1 MKEIHFILLRDE
13 GPVLKILTRHM
24 RSTRRRRLPEQ
35 LELDI
40 GDILMKQIDL
50 KIAIVGA
57 GIGGLTLALALRE
70 HGIDAELYEQ
80 TDALREVGAA
90 VALSA
95 NATRFYERMGL
106 RSAFDAVCAEIP
118 ALIYRDGR
126 SGEVIGHHRGEPS
139 YREQFGGSY
148 WGVHR
153 ADLQAVLSQAVGLER
168 IKLSHRLVDLAQHPD
183 RVSLTF
189 ANGQRVDADL
199 VIGADGARSITRRWM
214 LGYDDV
220 LYSGCSGFRGVVPA
234 DRMDLLPDPEAIQFW
249 VGPQGH
255 LLHYPIGD
263 KGDQNFLLV
272 ERHPSPWPSRDWVMP
287 ASEGEQLRLFKDW
300 HPAVVQMV
308 TAVPVSQRWGLF
320 HRPPLGRWSKGRVT
334 LIGDAAHAL
343 VPHHG
348 QGANQS
354 IEDAVVLAAQLAKAG
369 PGNWREAQE
378 AYERLRRG
386 RTRKVQYASISTAD
400 VLHLPD
406 GPAAHERNARLGSR
420 EGVLNHLDWI
430 HDFD

>member
-1 MKEIHFILLRDE
+1 MS
-13 GPVLKILTRHM
+13 GM
-24 RSTRRRRLPEQ
+24 
-35 LELDI
+35 
-40 GDILMKQIDL
+40 DL
-50 KIAIVGA
+50 SIAIVGA

-70 HGIDAELYEQ
+70 HGIDAQLYEQ
-80 TDALREVGAA
+80 TDELREVGAA

-106 RSAFDAVCAEIP
+106 RSAFANVCAEVP
-118 ALIYRDGR
+118 GLIYRDGR
-126 SGEVIGHHRGEPS
+126 SGSVIGHHRGMPS

-153 ADLQAVLSQAVGLER
+153 ADLQAVLSEAVGLGH
-168 IKLSHRLVDLAQHPD
+168 IQLSHRLVDLVQHPD
-183 RVSLTF
+183 RVSLAF
-189 ANGQRVDADL
+189 DNGRRIDADL

-220 LYSGCSGFRGVVPA
+220 LYSGCSGFRGIVPA
-234 DRMDLLPDPEAIQFW
+234 ERMELLPDPDTIQFW
-249 VGPQGH
+249 VGPGGH

-263 KGDQNFLLV
+263 RGDQNFLLV

-287 ASEGEQLRLFKDW
+287 STEGEQLRLFKDW
-300 HPAVVQMV
+300 HPAVVQMI
-308 TAVPVSQRWGLF
+308 TAVPISQRWGLF

-354 IEDAVVLAAQLAKAG
+354 IEDAVVLAAQLATAG

-386 RTRKVQYASISTAD
+386 RTRKVQFASISTAD

-406 GPAAHERNARLGSR
+406 GPAAQERNARLAARDSM
-420 EGVLNHLDWI
+420 LHHLDWI
-430 HDFD
+430 HDFDALAQEPSERQGGTWL

>member
-1 MKEIHFILLRDE
+1 M
-13 GPVLKILTRHM
+13 
-24 RSTRRRRLPEQ
+24 EQ
-35 LELDI
+35 L
-40 GDILMKQIDL
+40 DL
-50 KIAIVGA
+50 KIAIIGA

-70 HGIDAELYEQ
+70 HGIDAQLYEQ
-80 TDALREVGAA
+80 TDELREVGAA

-106 RSAFDAVCAEIP
+106 RAAFDAVCAEIP

-126 SGEVIGHHRGEPS
+126 SGEVIGQHRGEPS
-139 YREQFGGSY
+139 YRQQFGGSY

-153 ADLQAVLSQAVGLER
+153 ADLQAVLSNAVGLER
-168 IKLSHRLVDLAQHPD
+168 INLSHRLTDLVQHPD
-183 RVSLTF
+183 RVSLSF
-189 ANGQRVDADL
+189 ANGRHLDADL

-214 LGYDDV
+214 LGYDDA

-234 DRMDLLPDPEAIQFW
+234 GGMDLLPDPEAIQFW

-272 ERHPSPWPSRDWVMP
+272 ERHPSPWPSRDWVTP

-300 HPAVVQMV
+300 HPAVVQMI
-308 TAVPVSQRWGLF
+308 TAVPISQRWGLF

-334 LIGDAAHAL
+334 LVGDAAHAL

-369 PGNWREAQE
+369 PGRWREAQE

-406 GPAAHERNARLGSR
+406 GPEAQARNARLRGRDSLLR
-420 EGVLNHLDWI
+420 HLDWI
-430 HDFD
+430 HDFDALAQEPTERQGGTWL

>member
-1 MKEIHFILLRDE
+1 M
-13 GPVLKILTRHM
+13 G
-24 RSTRRRRLPEQ
+24 Q
-35 LELDI
+35 L
-40 GDILMKQIDL
+40 DL

-70 HGIDAELYEQ
+70 HGVDAQLYEQ
-80 TDALREVGAA
+80 TDELREVGAA

-126 SGEVIGHHRGEPS
+126 SGELIGQHRGEPS
-139 YREQFGGSY
+139 YRQQFGGSY

-153 ADLQAVLSQAVGLER
+153 ADLQAVLSEAVGLER
-168 IKLSHRLVDLAQHPD
+168 INLGHRLIDLVQHPD
-183 RVSLTF
+183 RVSLSF
-189 ANGQRVDADL
+189 ANGKQIDADL

-214 LGYDDV
+214 LGYDDA

-234 DRMDLLPDPEAIQFW
+234 GRMDLLPDPEAIQFW
-249 VGPQGH
+249 IGPQGH

-263 KGDQNFLLV
+263 DGDQNFLLV
-272 ERHPSPWPSRDWVMP
+272 ERHPSPWPSRDWVTP
-287 ASEGEQLRLFKDW
+287 ASEGEQLRLFGNW
-300 HPAVVQMV
+300 HPAVVQMI
-308 TAVPVSQRWGLF
+308 TAVPISQRWGLF

-369 PGNWREAQE
+369 AGRWREAQE

-386 RTRKVQYASISTAD
+386 RTRKVQYASITTAD

-406 GPAAHERNARLGSR
+406 GPEAQARNARLQGRDSLMR
-420 EGVLNHLDWI
+420 HLDWI
-430 HDFD
+430 HDFDALTQEPSERQGGVWI

>member
-1 MKEIHFILLRDE
+1 M
-13 GPVLKILTRHM
+13 
-24 RSTRRRRLPEQ
+24 EQ
-35 LELDI
+35 L
-40 GDILMKQIDL
+40 DL
-50 KIAIVGA
+50 KIAIIGA

-70 HGIDAELYEQ
+70 HGIDAQLYEQ
-80 TDALREVGAA
+80 TDELREVGAA

-106 RSAFDAVCAEIP
+106 RAAFDAVCAEIP

-126 SGEVIGHHRGEPS
+126 SGEVIGQHRGEPS
-139 YREQFGGSY
+139 YRQQFGGSY

-153 ADLQAVLSQAVGLER
+153 ADLQAVLSNAVGLER
-168 IKLSHRLVDLAQHPD
+168 INLSHRLTDLVQHPD
-183 RVSLTF
+183 RVSLSF
-189 ANGQRVDADL
+189 ANGRHIDADL

-214 LGYDDV
+214 LGYDDA

-234 DRMDLLPDPEAIQFW
+234 GRMDRLPDPEALQYWI
-249 VGPQGH
+249 GPQGH

-263 KGDQNFLLV
+263 EGDQNFLLV
-272 ERHPSPWPSRDWVMP
+272 ERHPSPWPSRDWVTP
-287 ASEGEQLRLFKDW
+287 ASEGEQLRLFN
-300 HPAVVQMV
+300 
-308 TAVPVSQRWGLF
+308 
-320 HRPPLGRWSKGRVT
+320 RPPLGRWSKGRVT
-334 LIGDAAHAL
+334 LVGDAAHAL

-369 PGNWREAQE
+369 PGRWREAQE

-406 GPAAHERNARLGSR
+406 GPEAQARNARLRGRDSLLR
-420 EGVLNHLDWI
+420 HLDWI
-430 HDFD
+430 HDFDALAQEPTERQGGTWL

>member
-1 MKEIHFILLRDE
+1 M
-13 GPVLKILTRHM
+13 
-24 RSTRRRRLPEQ
+24 EQ
-35 LELDI
+35 L
-40 GDILMKQIDL
+40 DL
-50 KIAIVGA
+50 KIAIIGA
-57 GIGGLTLALALRE
+57 GIGGLTLAFALRE
-70 HGIDAELYEQ
+70 HGIDAQLYEQ
-80 TDALREVGAA
+80 TDELREVGAA

-106 RSAFDAVCAEIP
+106 RAAFDAVCAEIP

-126 SGEVIGHHRGEPS
+126 SGEVIGQHRGEPS
-139 YREQFGGSY
+139 YRQQFGGSY
-148 WGVHR
+148 WGIHR
-153 ADLQAVLSQAVGLER
+153 ADLQTVLSNAVGLER
-168 IKLSHRLVDLAQHPD
+168 INLSHRLTDLVQHPD
-183 RVSLTF
+183 RVSLSF
-189 ANGQRVDADL
+189 ANGRHIDADL

-214 LGYDDV
+214 LGYDDA

-234 DRMDLLPDPEAIQFW
+234 GRMDLLPDPEAIQFW

-272 ERHPSPWPSRDWVMP
+272 ERHPSPWPSRDWVTP

-300 HPAVVQMV
+300 HPAVVQMI
-308 TAVPVSQRWGLF
+308 TAVPISQRWGLF

-369 PGNWREAQE
+369 PGHWREAQE

-406 GPAAHERNARLGSR
+406 GPEAQARNARLRARDS
-420 EGVLNHLDWI
+420 LLHHLDWI
-430 HDFD
+430 HDFDALEQEPTERQGGTWL

>member
-1 MKEIHFILLRDE
+1 MGKL
-13 GPVLKILTRHM
+13 
-24 RSTRRRRLPEQ
+24 
-35 LELDI
+35 
-40 GDILMKQIDL
+40 DL

-70 HGIDAELYEQ
+70 HGIDAQLYEQ
-80 TDALREVGAA
+80 TDELREVGAA

-126 SGEVIGHHRGEPS
+126 SGELIGEHRGEPS
-139 YREQFGGSY
+139 YRQQFGGSY

-153 ADLQAVLSQAVGLER
+153 ADLQAVLSEAVGLER
-168 IKLSHRLVDLAQHPD
+168 INLGHRLIDLVQHPD
-183 RVSLTF
+183 RVSLRF
-189 ANGQRVDADL
+189 ANGKQIDADL

-214 LGYDDV
+214 LGYDDA

-234 DRMDLLPDPEAIQFW
+234 GRMDLLPDPEAIQFW
-249 VGPQGH
+249 IGPQGH

-263 KGDQNFLLV
+263 EGDQNFLLV
-272 ERHPSPWPSRDWVMP
+272 ERHPSPWPSRDWVTP
-287 ASEGEQLRLFKDW
+287 ASEGEQLRLFGNW
-300 HPAVVQMV
+300 HPAVVQMI
-308 TAVPVSQRWGLF
+308 TAVPISQRWGLF

-334 LIGDAAHAL
+334 LIGDAAQAL

-369 PGNWREAQE
+369 AGRWREAQE
-378 AYERLRRG
+378 SYERLRRG
-386 RTRKVQYASISTAD
+386 RTRKVQYASITTAD

-406 GPAAHERNARLGSR
+406 GPEAQARNARLQGRDSLMR
-420 EGVLNHLDWI
+420 HLDWI
-430 HDFD
+430 HDFDALTQEPSERQGGVWL

>member
-1 MKEIHFILLRDE
+1 MAAHTIN
-13 GPVLKILTRHM
+13 
-24 RSTRRRRLPEQ
+24 
-35 LELDI
+35 LDI
-40 GDILMKQIDL
+40 GDTVMKQMDL

-57 GIGGLTLALALRE
+57 GVGGLTLALALRE
-70 HGIDAELYEQ
+70 HGIDAQLYEQ
-80 TDALREVGAA
+80 TDELREVGAA

-106 RSAFDAVCAEIP
+106 RADFEKVCAEVP
-118 ALIYRDGR
+118 GLVYRDGR
-126 SGEVIGHHRGEPS
+126 SGEVIGHHRGTPS
-139 YREQFGGSY
+139 SRELFGGSY
-148 WGVHR
+148 WGIHR
-153 ADLQAVLSQAVGLER
+153 ADLQAVLSRAVGLER
-168 IKLSHRLVDLAQHPD
+168 IKLSHRLVDLVQHPD
-183 RVSLTF
+183 RVSLAF
-189 ANGQRVDADL
+189 DNGQRVDADL

-214 LGYDDV
+214 LGYDDA

-234 DRMDLLPDPEAIQFW
+234 ERMDLLPDPETIQFW
-249 VGPQGH
+249 VGPGGH

-300 HPAVVQMV
+300 HPAVVQMI
-308 TAVPVSQRWGLF
+308 TAVPISQRWGLF

-354 IEDAVVLAAQLAKAG
+354 IEDAVVLAAQLGSAG

-386 RTRKVQYASISTAD
+386 RTRKVQYASITTAD

-406 GPAAHERNARLGSR
+406 GPAAQARNARLGARDS
-420 EGVLNHLDWI
+420 VLNHLDWI
-430 HDFD
+430 HDFDALTEEPSERQGGTWL

>member
-1 MKEIHFILLRDE
+1 M
-13 GPVLKILTRHM
+13 
-24 RSTRRRRLPEQ
+24 EQ
-35 LELDI
+35 L
-40 GDILMKQIDL
+40 DL
-50 KIAIVGA
+50 KIAIIGA

-70 HGIDAELYEQ
+70 HGIDAQLYEQ
-80 TDALREVGAA
+80 TDELREVGAA

-106 RSAFDAVCAEIP
+106 RAAFDAVCAEIP

-126 SGEVIGHHRGEPS
+126 SGEVIGQHRGEPS
-139 YREQFGGSY
+139 YRQQFGGSY

-153 ADLQAVLSQAVGLER
+153 ADLQAVLSNAVGLDR
-168 IKLSHRLVDLAQHPD
+168 INLSHRLTDLVQHPD
-183 RVSLTF
+183 RVSLSF
-189 ANGQRVDADL
+189 ANGRHIDADL

-214 LGYDDV
+214 LGYDDA
-220 LYSGCSGFRGVVPA
+220 LYSGCSGFRGVVA
-234 DRMDLLPDPEAIQFW
+234 AERMDLLPYPEAIQFW

-272 ERHPSPWPSRDWVMP
+272 ERHPSPWPSRDWVTP
-287 ASEGEQLRLFKDW
+287 ASEGEQLRLFKHW
-300 HPAVVQMV
+300 HPAVVQMI
-308 TAVPVSQRWGLF
+308 TAVPISQRWGLF

-369 PGNWREAQE
+369 PGRWHEAQE

-386 RTRKVQYASISTAD
+386 RTRKVQYASISAAD

-406 GPAAHERNARLGSR
+406 GPEAQARNARLRSR
-420 EGVLNHLDWI
+420 DSLLHHLGWI
-430 HDFD
+430 HDFDALEQEPTERQGGTWL

>member
-1 MKEIHFILLRDE
+1 M
-13 GPVLKILTRHM
+13 
-24 RSTRRRRLPEQ
+24 EQ
-35 LELDI
+35 L
-40 GDILMKQIDL
+40 DL

-70 HGIDAELYEQ
+70 YGLDAQLYEQ
-80 TDALREVGAA
+80 TDELREVGAA

-106 RSAFDAVCAEIP
+106 RAAFDAVCAEIP

-126 SGEVIGHHRGEPS
+126 SGEVIGQHRGEPS
-139 YREQFGGSY
+139 YRQQFGGSY

-153 ADLQAVLSQAVGLER
+153 ADLQAVLSRAVGIER
-168 IKLSHRLVDLAQHPD
+168 INLSHRLTDLVQHPD
-183 RVSLTF
+183 RVSLSF
-189 ANGQRVDADL
+189 ANGRQIDADL

-214 LGYDDV
+214 LGYDDA

-234 DRMDLLPDPEAIQFW
+234 GGVDLLPDPEAIQFW

-272 ERHPSPWPSRDWVMP
+272 ERHPSPWSSREWVTS
-287 ASEGEQLRLFKDW
+287 ASEGEQLRLFKGW
-300 HPAVVQMV
+300 HPAVVQMI
-308 TAVPVSQRWGLF
+308 TAVPISQRWGLF

-369 PGNWREAQE
+369 PGRWREAQE

-406 GPAAHERNARLGSR
+406 GAEATARNARLRARDS
-420 EGVLNHLDWI
+420 LLHHLDWI
-430 HDFD
+430 HDFDALEQEPTERQGGTWF

>member
-1 MKEIHFILLRDE
+1 
-13 GPVLKILTRHM
+13 M
-24 RSTRRRRLPEQ
+24 RM
-35 LELDI
+35 D
-40 GDILMKQIDL
+40 M

-70 HGIDAELYEQ
+70 QGIDAQLYEQ
-80 TDALREVGAA
+80 TDELREVGAA

-106 RSAFDAVCAEIP
+106 RAAFESVCAEVP
-118 ALIYRDGR
+118 GLIYRDGR
-126 SGEVIGHHRGEPS
+126 SGEVIGHHRGAPS

-153 ADLQAVLSQAVGLER
+153 ADLQAVLSIAVGLEH
-168 IKLSHRLVDLAQHPD
+168 IKLGHRLVDLVQHSD
-183 RVSLTF
+183 HVSLSF
-189 ANGQRVDADL
+189 DNGQHIDADL

-214 LGYDDV
+214 LGYDDA

-234 DRMDLLPDPEAIQFW
+234 DRMHLLPDPETIQFW
-249 VGPQGH
+249 VGPGGH

-272 ERHPSPWPSRDWVMP
+272 ERHPSPWPSRDWVLP

-300 HPAVVQMV
+300 HPAVVEMI
-308 TAVPVSQRWGLF
+308 TAVPISQRWGLF

-354 IEDAVVLAAQLAKAG
+354 IEDAVVLADQLAKAG
-369 PGNWREAQE
+369 PGNWREAQQ

-386 RTRKVQYASISTAD
+386 RTRKVQYASITTAD
-400 VLHLPD
+400 MLHLPD
-406 GPAAHERNARLGSR
+406 GPAAQARNSRLGER
-420 EGVLNHLDWI
+420 ESMLHHLDWI
-430 HDFD
+430 HDFDALTEEPSERQGGTWL

>member
-1 MKEIHFILLRDE
+1 M
-13 GPVLKILTRHM
+13 G
-24 RSTRRRRLPEQ
+24 Q
-35 LELDI
+35 L
-40 GDILMKQIDL
+40 DL
-50 KIAIVGA
+50 NIAIVGA

-70 HGIDAELYEQ
+70 HGVDAQLYEQ
-80 TDALREVGAA
+80 TDELREVGAA

-126 SGEVIGHHRGEPS
+126 SGELIGEHRGEPS
-139 YREQFGGSY
+139 YRQQFGGSY

-153 ADLQAVLSQAVGLER
+153 ADLQAVLSEAVGLER
-168 IKLSHRLVDLAQHPD
+168 INLGHRLIDLVQHPD
-183 RVSLTF
+183 RVSLRF
-189 ANGQRVDADL
+189 ANGKQIDADL

-214 LGYDDV
+214 LGYDDA

-234 DRMDLLPDPEAIQFW
+234 GRMDLLPDPEAIQFW
-249 VGPQGH
+249 IGPQGH

-263 KGDQNFLLV
+263 EGDQNFLLV
-272 ERHPSPWPSRDWVMP
+272 ERHPSPWPSRDWVTP
-287 ASEGEQLRLFKDW
+287 ASEGEQLRLFGNW
-300 HPAVVQMV
+300 HPAVVQMI
-308 TAVPVSQRWGLF
+308 TAVPISQRWGLF

-334 LIGDAAHAL
+334 LIGDAAQAL

-369 PGNWREAQE
+369 AGRWREAQE

-386 RTRKVQYASISTAD
+386 RTRKVQYASITTAE

-406 GPAAHERNARLGSR
+406 GPEAQARNARLQGRDSLMR
-420 EGVLNHLDWI
+420 HLDWI
-430 HDFD
+430 HDFDALAQEPSERQGGVWL

>member
-1 MKEIHFILLRDE
+1 M
-13 GPVLKILTRHM
+13 
-24 RSTRRRRLPEQ
+24 EQ
-35 LELDI
+35 L
-40 GDILMKQIDL
+40 DL

-70 HGIDAELYEQ
+70 HGVDAQLYEQ
-80 TDALREVGAA
+80 TDELREVGAA

-106 RSAFDAVCAEIP
+106 RAAFDAVCAEIP

-126 SGEVIGHHRGEPS
+126 SGEVIGQHRGEPS

-168 IKLSHRLVDLAQHPD
+168 IHLSHRLTDLVQHSD
-183 RVSLTF
+183 RVSLSF
-189 ANGQRVDADL
+189 ANGRQIDADL

-214 LGYDDV
+214 LGYDDA

-234 DRMDLLPDPEAIQFW
+234 GRMDLLPDPEAIQFW

-272 ERHPSPWPSRDWVMP
+272 ERHPSPWPSRDWVTS
-287 ASEGEQLRLFKDW
+287 ANEGEQLRLFKDW
-300 HPAVVQMV
+300 HPAVVQMI
-308 TAVPVSQRWGLF
+308 TAVPISQRWGLF

-354 IEDAVVLAAQLAKAG
+354 IEDAVVLATQLAKAG
-369 PGNWREAQE
+369 PGRWREAQE

-406 GPAAHERNARLGSR
+406 GPEAQARNARLRARDS
-420 EGVLNHLDWI
+420 LLHHLDWI
-430 HDFD
+430 HDFDALAQEPTERQGGTWL

>member
-1 MKEIHFILLRDE
+1 M
-13 GPVLKILTRHM
+13 G
-24 RSTRRRRLPEQ
+24 Q
-35 LELDI
+35 L
-40 GDILMKQIDL
+40 DL

-70 HGIDAELYEQ
+70 HGVDAQLYEQ
-80 TDALREVGAA
+80 TDELREVGAA

-126 SGEVIGHHRGEPS
+126 SGELIGQHRGEPS
-139 YREQFGGSY
+139 YRQQFGGSY

-153 ADLQAVLSQAVGLER
+153 ADLQAVLSEAVGLER
-168 IKLSHRLVDLAQHPD
+168 INLGHRLIDLVQHPD
-183 RVSLTF
+183 RVSLSF
-189 ANGQRVDADL
+189 ANGKQIDADL

-214 LGYDDV
+214 LGYDDA

-234 DRMDLLPDPEAIQFW
+234 GRMDLLPDPEAIQFW
-249 VGPQGH
+249 IGPQGH
-255 LLHYPIGD
+255 LLHYQIGD
-263 KGDQNFLLV
+263 EGDQNFLLV
-272 ERHPSPWPSRDWVMP
+272 ERHPSPWPSRDWVTP
-287 ASEGEQLRLFKDW
+287 ASEGEQLRLFGNW
-300 HPAVVQMV
+300 HPAVVQMI
-308 TAVPVSQRWGLF
+308 TAVPISQRWGLF

-369 PGNWREAQE
+369 AGRWREAQE

-386 RTRKVQYASISTAD
+386 RTRKVQYASITTAD

-406 GPAAHERNARLGSR
+406 GPEAQARNARLQGRDSLMR
-420 EGVLNHLDWI
+420 HLDWI
-430 HDFD
+430 HDFDALAQEPSERQGGVWL

>member
-1 MKEIHFILLRDE
+1 M
-13 GPVLKILTRHM
+13 G
-24 RSTRRRRLPEQ
+24 Q
-35 LELDI
+35 L
-40 GDILMKQIDL
+40 DL

-70 HGIDAELYEQ
+70 HGVDAQLYEQ
-80 TDALREVGAA
+80 TDELREVGAA

-106 RSAFDAVCAEIP
+106 RAAFDAVCAEIP

-126 SGEVIGHHRGEPS
+126 SGELIGEHRGEPS
-139 YREQFGGSY
+139 YRQQFGGSY

-153 ADLQAVLSQAVGLER
+153 ADLQAVLSEAVGLER
-168 IKLSHRLVDLAQHPD
+168 INLGHRLIDLVQHPD
-183 RVSLTF
+183 RVSLSF
-189 ANGQRVDADL
+189 ANGKQIDADL

-214 LGYDDV
+214 LGYDDA

-234 DRMDLLPDPEAIQFW
+234 GRMDLLPDPEAIQFW
-249 VGPQGH
+249 IGPQGH

-263 KGDQNFLLV
+263 EGDQNFLLV
-272 ERHPSPWPSRDWVMP
+272 ERHPSPWPSRDWVTP
-287 ASEGEQLRLFKDW
+287 ASEGEQLRLFGNR
-300 HPAVVQMV
+300 HPAVVQMI
-308 TAVPVSQRWGLF
+308 TAVPTSQRWGLF

-369 PGNWREAQE
+369 AGRWREAQE

-386 RTRKVQYASISTAD
+386 RTRKVQYASITTAD

-406 GPAAHERNARLGSR
+406 GPEAQARNARLQGRDSLMR
-420 EGVLNHLDWI
+420 HLDWI
-430 HDFD
+430 HDFDALTQEPSERQGGVWL

>member
-1 MKEIHFILLRDE
+1 
-13 GPVLKILTRHM
+13 
-24 RSTRRRRLPEQ
+24 
-35 LELDI
+35 
-40 GDILMKQIDL
+40 MKQMDM

-57 GIGGLTLALALRE
+57 GIGGLSLALALRE
-70 HGIDAELYEQ
+70 RGIDAQLYEQ
-80 TDALREVGAA
+80 TDELREVGAA

-95 NATRFYERMGL
+95 NATRFYEQMGL
-106 RSAFDAVCAEIP
+106 RDAFESVCAEVP
-118 ALIYRDGR
+118 GLIYRDGR
-126 SGEVIGHHRGEPS
+126 SGEVIGHHRGAPS

-153 ADLQAVLSQAVGLER
+153 ADLQAVLSTAVGLEH
-168 IKLSHRLVDLAQHPD
+168 IKLGHRLVNLTQHPSH
-183 RVSLTF
+183 VSLSF
-189 ANGQRVDADL
+189 DNGQSVDADL

-214 LGYDDV
+214 LGYDDA

-234 DRMDLLPDPEAIQFW
+234 AQMSLLPDPETIQFW
-249 VGPQGH
+249 VGPGGH

-272 ERHPSPWPSRDWVMP
+272 ERHPSPWPSREWVLP

-300 HPAVVQMV
+300 HPAVVEMI
-308 TAVPVSQRWGLF
+308 TAVPISQRWGLF

-354 IEDAVVLAAQLAKAG
+354 IEDAVVLADQLAKAG
-369 PGNWREAQE
+369 PRNWREAQE

-386 RTRKVQYASISTAD
+386 RTRKVQFASITTAD
-400 VLHLPD
+400 MLHLPD
-406 GPAAHERNARLGSR
+406 GAAAQARNSRLGER
-420 EGVLNHLDWI
+420 ESLLHHLDWI
-430 HDFD
+430 HDFDALNEEPDERQGGTWL

>member
-1 MKEIHFILLRDE
+1 M
-13 GPVLKILTRHM
+13 G
-24 RSTRRRRLPEQ
+24 Q
-35 LELDI
+35 L
-40 GDILMKQIDL
+40 DL
-50 KIAIVGA
+50 NIAIVGA

-70 HGIDAELYEQ
+70 HGVDAQLYEQ
-80 TDALREVGAA
+80 TDELREVGAA

-126 SGEVIGHHRGEPS
+126 SGELIGEHRGEPS
-139 YREQFGGSY
+139 YRQQFGGSY

-153 ADLQAVLSQAVGLER
+153 ADLQTVLSEAVGLER
-168 IKLSHRLVDLAQHPD
+168 INLGHRLIDLVRHPE

-189 ANGQRVDADL
+189 ASGKQIDADL

-214 LGYDDV
+214 LGYDDA

-234 DRMDLLPDPEAIQFW
+234 GRMDLLPDPEAIQFW
-249 VGPQGH
+249 IGPQGH

-263 KGDQNFLLV
+263 DGDQNFLLV
-272 ERHPSPWPSRDWVMP
+272 ERHPSPWPSRDWVTP
-287 ASEGEQLRLFKDW
+287 ASEGEQLRLFGNW
-300 HPAVVQMV
+300 HPAVVQMI
-308 TAVPVSQRWGLF
+308 TAVPISQRWGLF

-369 PGNWREAQE
+369 AGRWREAQE
-378 AYERLRRG
+378 GYERLRRG
-386 RTRKVQYASISTAD
+386 RTRKVQYASITTAD

-406 GPAAHERNARLGSR
+406 GPEAQARNARLQGRDSLMR
-420 EGVLNHLDWI
+420 HLDWI
-430 HDFD
+430 HDFDALAQEPSERQGGVWL

>member
-1 MKEIHFILLRDE
+1 M
-13 GPVLKILTRHM
+13 
-24 RSTRRRRLPEQ
+24 EQ
-35 LELDI
+35 L
-40 GDILMKQIDL
+40 DL
-50 KIAIVGA
+50 RIAIVGA
-57 GIGGLTLALALRE
+57 GIGGLTLALALRDQ
-70 HGIDAELYEQ
+70 GIDVQLYEQ
-80 TDALREVGAA
+80 TDELREVGAA

-126 SGEVIGHHRGEPS
+126 SGEVIGQHRGAPS

-148 WGVHR
+148 WGIHR
-153 ADLQAVLSQAVGLER
+153 ADLQAVLSKAVGLER
-168 IKLSHRLVDLAQHPD
+168 INLSHRLIDLVQHQD
-183 RVSLTF
+183 RVSLSF
-189 ANGQRVDADL
+189 ANGKQIEADL

-214 LGYDDV
+214 LGYDDA

-234 DRMDLLPDPEAIQFW
+234 ERMDLLPDPEAIQFW

-272 ERHPSPWPSRDWVMP
+272 ERHPSPWPSREWVTP
-287 ASEGEQLRLFKDW
+287 ASEGEQLRMFGHW
-300 HPAVVQMV
+300 HPAVVQMI
-308 TAVPVSQRWGLF
+308 TAMPISQRWGLF

-354 IEDAVVLAAQLAKAG
+354 IEDAVVLAAQLVKAG
-369 PGNWREAQE
+369 PGRWREAQE

-406 GPAAHERNARLGSR
+406 GPEAQSRNARLGARDS
-420 EGVLNHLDWI
+420 LLHHLDWI
-430 HDFD
+430 HDFDALEQEPTERQGGTWL